1 MKQDAGAI
9 GPGEGQ
15 GEQAKEFAEAFGV
28 GQVSVLEVMPYN
40 PNPSFTRRAAKDKLR
55 QTWYWAKKMID
66 KHSISAE
73 FSADEYIVV
82 TESDTLEALKKL
94 PASSFKLAVS
104 SPPYN
109 IGKEY
114 EKQIELQHYLDWQS
128 EILKELARVISD
140 DGSIVWQVGNFVD
153 DGEVFPLDIYFYPI
167 IKSLGFQLRNRIVW
181 HFDHGLHATKR
192 FSGRYEVLLWF
203 TKSKDYT
210 FNLDSV
216 RVPSKYPGKLHYKG
230 DKKGQPSGNPLG
242 KNPSDYWSIIA
253 QEWEIGIIEIP
264 NVKSNHPEKTS
275 HPCQFPIELIERCVL
290 ALTNENDWVLD
301 PFGGVGSSLIAAIKN
316 GRRGMVIDR
325 DSQYI
330 AITKERISAFQ
341 EGVLKIRPLGK
352 PVHKPTGKEK
362 VAQMPSEWLNEKQ
375 EKLL

>member
-1 MKQDAGAI
+1 
-9 GPGEGQ
+9 
-15 GEQAKEFAEAFGV
+15 
-28 GQVSVLEVMPYN
+28 
-40 PNPSFTRRAAKDKLR
+40 
-55 QTWYWAKKMID
+55 MID
-66 KHSISAE
+66 KHTISE
-73 FSADEYIVV
+73 VFSANEHIVV

-128 EILKELARVISD
+128 EILKELARVVSD
-140 DGSIVWQVGNFVD
+140 DGSIVWQVGNFID

-167 IKSLGFQLRNRIVW
+167 IKALGLQLRNRIVW

-203 TKSKDYT
+203 TKSKNYT

-230 DKKGQPSGNPLG
+230 EKKGQPSGNPLG
-242 KNPSDYWSIIA
+242 KNPSDYWAIIG
-253 QEWEIGIIEIP
+253 QEWESGIIEIP

-325 DSQYI
+325 DPQYI
-330 AITKERISAFQ
+330 SIAKERISAFQ
-341 EGVLKIRPLGK
+341 DGVLKIRPLGK

>member
-1 MKQDAGAI
+1 
-9 GPGEGQ
+9 
-15 GEQAKEFAEAFGV
+15 
-28 GQVSVLEVMPYN
+28 
-40 PNPSFTRRAAKDKLR
+40 
-55 QTWYWAKKMID
+55 MID
-66 KHSISAE
+66 RHDISAE
-73 FSADEYIVV
+73 FSADEHIVV
-82 TESDTLEALKKL
+82 AESDTLEALKKL

-128 EILKELARVISD
+128 EILKELARVVSD

-167 IKSLGFQLRNRIVW
+167 IKALGLQLRNRIVW

-242 KNPSDYWSIIA
+242 KNPSDYWAIIS
-253 QEWEIGIIEIP
+253 QEWENGIIEIP

-290 ALTNENDWVLD
+290 ALTNENDWVID

-325 DSQYI
+325 DPQYI
-330 AITKERISAFQ
+330 TIAKERISAFQ
-341 EGVLKIRPLGK
+341 EGFLKIRPLGK
-352 PVHKPTGKEK
+352 PVHKPSGKEK

>member
-1 MKQDAGAI
+1 
-9 GPGEGQ
+9 
-15 GEQAKEFAEAFGV
+15 
-28 GQVSVLEVMPYN
+28 
-40 PNPSFTRRAAKDKLR
+40 
-55 QTWYWAKKMID
+55 MINRHD
-66 KHSISAE
+66 ISAE
-73 FSADEYIVV
+73 FSADEHIVV
-82 TESDTLEALKKL
+82 AESDTLEALKKL

-242 KNPSDYWSIIA
+242 KNPSDYR
-253 QEWEIGIIEIP
+253 
-264 NVKSNHPEKTS
+264 K
-275 HPCQFPIELIERCVL
+275 
-290 ALTNENDWVLD
+290 
-301 PFGGVGSSLIAAIKN
+301 
-316 GRRGMVIDR
+316 
-325 DSQYI
+325 
-330 AITKERISAFQ
+330 
-341 EGVLKIRPLGK
+341 
-352 PVHKPTGKEK
+352 
-362 VAQMPSEWLNEKQ
+362 
-375 EKLL
+375 